1 MQQWRT
7 VKNASRKTS
16 KTSGWPRKI
25 RLGRAGVTIYRRR
38 IPSGWHFMVSNYA
51 TGKRRFDSYATEAE
65 ALEAAQRLVR
75 QLSEQQVLAA
85 GLTNNQAAEY
95 AAAVQTLK
103 PHGVSLIAAASALDK
118 ALSKVKDLPA
128 LLAAVDFYHARHK
141 TLTRKPVAEVV
152 AELLAVKESRGKS
165 DRYLADLRFRLGRF
179 ADAFRKDCCD
189 VTTAEVQAWLDSLG
203 LSNQSYKNFR
213 TVAHQLFAFAVA
225 RGYASDNPVAGT
237 EKVEAENREPDPYKP
252 SEIRKLLAA
261 ATPDFLPCL
270 AIGAF
275 AGLRTSEL
283 LRLEW
288 SDIRLDERHIVI
300 GAHKAKTA
308 SRRIVPICDALA
320 AWLAPYAAHSGKVW
334 TGPDRGFFDAESA
347 TGEAAGIEWKHNGL
361 RESFASYRLAQC
373 CDVGRVAH
381 ECGNSREVLL
391 KHYVELVRPSDAE
404 KWFAIRPEAPS
415 NVLPMTAAA

>member
-7 VKNASRKTS
+7 MKNASRKTS

-95 AAAVQTLK
+95 AAAIQTLK

-237 EKVEAENREPDPYKP
+237 EKVEAENRSVAIYTP
-252 SEIRKLLAA
+252 SELRKLLAA
-261 ATPDFLPCL
+261 AGLDLLPCV

-275 AGLRTSEL
+275 AGLRSAEL
-283 LRLEW
+283 ARLEW

-300 GAHKAKTA
+300 GADKAKTA

-320 AWLAPYAAHSGKVW
+320 AWLAPYAAHTGKVW
-334 TGPDRGFFDAESA
+334 SGTVDAFYRAQQA
-347 TGEAAGIEWKHNGL
+347 TGEAAGIKWKQNAL
-361 RESFASYRLAQC
+361 RHSCASYRFAQTA
-373 CDVGRVAH
+373 DAGRVAG
-381 ECGNSREVLL
+381 ELGNSAAVIHR
-391 KHYVELVRPSDAE
+391 HYRELVKPADAE